1 MMDFTPKKTSKIVF
15 SNNTSRTSIH
25 GILDGELPFP
35 KNGISGLLFYGV
47 YGSGK
52 TTYANIYCNELE
64 IIRGGQQGTA
74 NFHSID
80 CRKVLNFSKTVQ
92 NCEGRC
98 NWISLT
104 YSNLVYFIFDEVD
117 NLKSNEQRLLKTFM
131 NRENIV
137 CILTTNHPN
146 RVDDGVRD
154 RCYEIDFNAANSIDY
169 LPRLRQLIV
178 QNNLTP
184 LSDKFLLNLVQKSNG
199 SWRKLAN
206 YLSYHCGKKQSFTV
220 VSSENS
226 TVTTQVKK
234 TK

>member
-1 MMDFTPKKTSKIVF
+1 MIDFTPKSTNDMVF
-15 SNNTSRTSIH
+15 SNTTSKTLIH
-25 GILDGELPFP
+25 NILKGSLPFP
-35 KNGISGLLFYGV
+35 KNGVSGLLFYGV

-52 TTYANIYCNELE
+52 TTYADIFCNELE

-74 NFHSID
+74 NIQLID
-80 CRKVLNFSKTVQ
+80 CGKVTNFSKTIQ
-92 NCEGRC
+92 NCEGCC
-98 NWISLT
+98 NWIPLN

-117 NLKSNEQRLLKTFM
+117 NLKVHEQRLLKTFM

-137 CILTTNHPN
+137 CILTTNHLN

-154 RCYEIDFNAANSIDY
+154 RCYEIDFNAANPNDY

-184 LSDKFLLNLVQKSNG
+184 LSDKLLLRLVQQSNG

-206 YLSYHCGKKQSFTV
+206 YVALHCSKQKNFSVATSSNSV
-220 VSSENS
+220 VK
-226 TVTTQVKK
+226 TQVKK

>member
-1 MMDFTPKKTSKIVF
+1 MIDFTPKATNDMVF
-15 SNNTSRTSIH
+15 SNNTSRTTIHSIS
-25 GILDGELPFP
+25 DGKLPFP

-52 TTYANIYCNELE
+52 TTYADVFCNELE

-74 NFHSID
+74 NVHSID
-80 CRKVLNFSKTVQ
+80 CGKVTNFSKTIQ
-92 NCEGRC
+92 NCEGCC
-98 NWISLT
+98 NWVPLT
-104 YSNLVYFIFDEVD
+104 YSSLVYFIFDEVD
-117 NLKSNEQRLLKTFM
+117 NLKLNEQRLLKTFM

-137 CILTTNHPN
+137 CILTTNYLN

-154 RCYEIDFNAANSIDY
+154 RCYEIDFNAANSINY

-199 SWRKLAN
+199 SWRKLA
-206 YLSYHCGKKQSFTV
+206 SYVLFHCSKKQSFTV
-220 VSSENS
+220 VSTEKS
-226 TVTTQVKK
+226 TVATQVRK

>member
-1 MMDFTPKKTSKIVF
+1 M
-15 SNNTSRTSIH
+15 
-25 GILDGELPFP
+25 
-35 KNGISGLLFYGV
+35 FYGV

-52 TTYANIYCNELE
+52 TTYANIFCNELE

-80 CRKVLNFSKTVQ
+80 CGKVTNFSKTIQ
-92 NCEGRC
+92 NYEGYC
-98 NWISLT
+98 NWIPLT

-117 NLKSNEQRLLKTFM
+117 NLKLNEQRLLKTFM

-137 CILTTNHPN
+137 CILTTNHLN
-146 RVDDGVRD
+146 RIDDGVRD

-169 LPRLRQLIV
+169 LPLLRQLIV

-199 SWRKLAN
+199 SWRKLSN

-226 TVTTQVKK
+226 TLTTQVKK

>member
-1 MMDFTPKKTSKIVF
+1 
-15 SNNTSRTSIH
+15 
-25 GILDGELPFP
+25 
-35 KNGISGLLFYGV
+35 
-47 YGSGK
+47 
-52 TTYANIYCNELE
+52 
-64 IIRGGQQGTA
+64 
-74 NFHSID
+74 
-80 CRKVLNFSKTVQ
+80 
-92 NCEGRC
+92 
-98 NWISLT
+98 
-104 YSNLVYFIFDEVD
+104 
-117 NLKSNEQRLLKTFM
+117 M

-137 CILTTNHPN
+137 CVLTTNHLN

-154 RCYEIDFNAANSIDY
+154 RCYEIDFNAANANDY

-184 LSDKFLLNLVQKSNG
+184 LSDKFLLKLIQQSNG

-220 VSSENS
+220 FSSENS

>member
-1 MMDFTPKKTSKIVF
+1 MINFTPRKTSEMVF
-15 SNNTSRTSIH
+15 SNNTSRTTINS
-25 GILDGELPFP
+25 ILDGELSFP

-52 TTYANIYCNELE
+52 TTYADVFCNELE

-74 NFHSID
+74 NVHSID
-80 CRKVLNFSKTVQ
+80 CGKVTNFSKTIQ
-92 NCEGRC
+92 NCEGCC
-98 NWISLT
+98 NWIPLT
-104 YSNLVYFIFDEVD
+104 YSNLIYFIFDEVD
-117 NLKSNEQRLLKTFM
+117 NLKLNEQRLLKTFM

-137 CILTTNHPN
+137 CILTTNHLN

-154 RCYEIDFNAANSIDY
+154 RCYEIDFNAANPNDY

-178 QNNLTP
+178 QSNLTP
-184 LSDKFLLNLVQKSNG
+184 LSDKFLLNLIQKSNG

-234 TK
+234 SE

>member
-1 MMDFTPKKTSKIVF
+1 
-15 SNNTSRTSIH
+15 
-25 GILDGELPFP
+25 
-35 KNGISGLLFYGV
+35 
-47 YGSGK
+47 
-52 TTYANIYCNELE
+52 
-64 IIRGGQQGTA
+64 
-74 NFHSID
+74 
-80 CRKVLNFSKTVQ
+80 
-92 NCEGRC
+92 
-98 NWISLT
+98 
-104 YSNLVYFIFDEVD
+104 
-117 NLKSNEQRLLKTFM
+117 M

>member
-1 MMDFTPKKTSKIVF
+1 M
-15 SNNTSRTSIH
+15 
-25 GILDGELPFP
+25 
-35 KNGISGLLFYGV
+35 FYGV

-52 TTYANIYCNELE
+52 TTYANIFCNELE
-64 IIRGGQQGTA
+64 IIRCGKQGTA

-80 CRKVLNFSKTVQ
+80 CGKVLNFSKTIQ
-92 NCEGRC
+92 NCEGCC
-98 NWISLT
+98 NWIPLT

-117 NLKSNEQRLLKTFM
+117 NLKLNEQRLLKTFM

-137 CILTTNHPN
+137 CILTTNHLN